1 MIEKQFVRIEH
12 KSTGRGMYLLGAL
25 EVLSPDWY
33 SDSRMENLKE
43 RHRDLIPNY
52 YSDSIIKPYFDTDI
66 SKPTDY
72 RFAFKSIE
80 NLQQLVLTD
89 EFKILNE
96 YGFRVFAITSNDYVE
111 SPYQAIFNINSVLK
125 KEDITELF
133 IK

>member
-12 KSTGRGMYLLGAL
+12 ASTGRGMYMLGDTGIT
-25 EVLSPDWY
+25 SPDWY
-33 SDSRMENLKE
+33 EDYRMTNLID

-52 YSDSIIKPYFDTDI
+52 CHDMDIAPYFKNLMEPNDF
-66 SKPTDY
+66 

-80 NLQQLVLTD
+80 NLQKLVLTD
-89 EFKILNE
+89 EFKILND
-96 YGFRVFAITSNDYVE
+96 YGFRVFAIASNGYVE